1 MQADAHRSPSG
12 DPGCDGRPLPPV
24 QHFEDFLARAFARIQ
39 DELVGEY
46 GRLLA
51 DLQDENEDLRRRL
64 EALQDSGGVK
74 PEYDTDDVARI
85 SPTAEDFPEQEVDC
99 ESEGAERCQ
108 KYYDDMGRE
117 DGRQSGDA
125 ADVSGDGLRDH
136 RKLRAAEGREP
147 HGGGGSRQDRRHD
160 SHHDDQS
167 RSYRN
172 SGGGSSHAGPRSHG
186 GKQHVDINEYSRSDE
201 RQESS
206 RRDRYGSRERQG
218 MSHQVMNEP
227 VDYGGLGRE
236 QQPEYRKAE
245 VRGRDRSPLPHG
257 RSRNEQKESWRSRNS
272 ADDTDRQGG
281 GNGARR
287 TPERGRSRSERRHYC
302 RSVGSATNAGKGNGR
317 QGSRE
322 GQLCFLHVL
331 GKCRDENCKARH
343 PDEEECSILYEKL
356 QRTPCRFG
364 ASCTRRDCIFRHEKK

>member
-245 VRGRDRSPLPHG
+245 VRGREGHHCHTAGAATSR
-257 RSRNEQKESWRSRNS
+257 RSR
-272 ADDTDRQGG
+272 GG
-281 GNGARR
+281 LGIPLTTLIAKVAATVPGEPQSVAEAAAKGDIIVVRLALPPTLARGMVGKAV
-287 TPERGRSRSERRHYC
+287 ER
-302 RSVGSATNAGKGNGR
+302 
-317 QGSRE
+317 
-322 GQLCFLHVL
+322 
-331 GKCRDENCKARH
+331 
-343 PDEEECSILYEKL
+343 
-356 QRTPCRFG
+356 
-364 ASCTRRDCIFRHEKK
+364 ASFASSMS